1 MMGQDPDTSL
11 PPSRSAA
18 APKLIV
24 AFLALQLGVGFYPL
38 VGPGLKLDPLVWPF
52 LSYAM
57 YSDAYFEGDSIDEY
71 VTVAVL
77 ADGTRDDIG
86 TEDLDVDFW
95 GLDALANAL
104 LDDNADAVRDYVAAY
119 EERSG
124 ARVTALRLESRPIL
138 MERSGPSIQPRTLV
152 KLVEIDPSESGP

>member
-1 MMGQDPDTSL
+1 M
-11 PPSRSAA
+11 
-18 APKLIV
+18 
-24 AFLALQLGVGFYPL
+24 
-38 VGPGLKLDPLVWPF
+38 WPF

-57 YSDAYFEGDSIDEY
+57 YSDVYFEGDSVDEY

-95 GLDALANAL
+95 GLEALANAL

-138 MERSGPSIQPRTLV
+138 MKRSGPSMQPRTLV
-152 KLVEIDPSESGP
+152 KLVEIDPSGSGP